1 MSNNMGT
8 QNASVYWTG
17 YEIHS
22 CLKIWATKISCVL
35 DKGYTSL
42 EPQLC
47 VLRLHCRASAL
58 RLSRS
63 PPDLRTMH
71 LYLLML
77 RFEDAFQ
84 AVNASLRCFHGL
96 EGCVSPW
103 KSIPQRTFHR
113 IEMHPSLEKHPAA
126 NFSSNRD
133 ASAARKTSSAKD
145 FIEQGCFPSLH
156 FSPTVVSEESCFTRF

>member
-1 MSNNMGT
+1 M
-8 QNASVYWTG
+8 
-17 YEIHS
+17 
-22 CLKIWATKISCVL
+22 
-35 DKGYTSL
+35 

-47 VLRLHCRASAL
+47 VLRLHFGASAL

-84 AVNASLRCFHGL
+84 AVNASLKCFHGL
-96 EGCVSPW
+96 EGCISPW

-113 IEMHPSLEKHPAA
+113 IGMHPSRENNPWRRIPPNRDAFVSGKASLSGLFIEQGCFRLGKIIPGDEFFRIGMYSPLEKHPSAD
-126 NFSSNRD
+126 FSSNRD
-133 ASAARKTSSAKD
+133 ASTARKA
-145 FIEQGCFPSLH
+145 SL
-156 FSPTVVSEESCFTRF
+156 SGLFTK